1 MSTLDNGPLVSERG
15 SSPGAWFHGCR
26 RWDDFC
32 SGCSWKSKF
41 FPLHMHWLHDLW
53 FWFVVSKNQLS
64 ISLADSAV
72 IDPPSLLTNSNTN
85 TPRSTLPG
93 PQGKLD
99 CQMRLGHPGPQ
110 KCQASCLS
118 FPCSP
123 LLCREATPRCLL
135 LAEAWSG
142 SWWREQ
148 LSHSQQLKGREKAL
162 IRAAGLHN
170 CG

>member
-26 RWDDFC
+26 QWDDFC

-72 IDPPSLLTNSNTN
+72 IDPLSLLTNSNTN

-99 CQMRLGHPGPQ
+99 CLMRLGHLGPQ